1 MVGGDLEVRR
11 SEGQRS
17 LKGGG
22 LSARLGRRRGK
33 ERGAPEEGVQVGRL
47 EKQSRELGTVW

>member
-1 MVGGDLEVRR
+1 MSGDLGIRR
-11 SEGQRS
+11 AGGQRG

-22 LSARLGRRRGK
+22 LSARLEGRGEGK
-33 ERGAPEEGVQVGRL
+33 APEEEAQVGRL